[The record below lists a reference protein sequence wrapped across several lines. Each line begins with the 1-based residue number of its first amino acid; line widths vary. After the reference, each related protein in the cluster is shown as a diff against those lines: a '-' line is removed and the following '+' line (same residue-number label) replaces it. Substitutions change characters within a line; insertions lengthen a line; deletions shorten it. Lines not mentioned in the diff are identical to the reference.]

1 MIALPNRDGGQKLYK
16 LFGLFSLLFVFFITS
31 LYAESFKEFKKTQ
44 AQSFSNFK
52 DKSDVAF
59 NNYLK
64 QQFQE
69 YNSLVTKP
77 FFEKQKPRKTES
89 VRPEKIKSVGPLVH
103 IVVNP
108 KNKQLPKIVAVDNS
122 KKDVE
127 FDFFGESLGFD
138 VDKSI
143 KTAQFYPQN
152 QEGISN
158 FFSVLAS
165 SDYEYIIKN
174 IQKTKEKMRL
184 NDWGVYLLVMK
195 LGRTIYETPDRSKL
209 FSWFVFNKLGYDV
222 KVGLAHKHIVM
233 MHYSKKVIYATP
245 SYTFSKRKFYV
256 VSEYAKGSVGRVYTY
271 DKSYPNAT
279 KPLDLSMSV
288 LPNFPKKMK
297 RKTLF
302 FKQYDKKYTLPF
314 AYNQNLLDFMNTYP
328 QADYETFFDAPMET
342 TTYDMIAKDIKRY
355 IDGKKASVAMNFVLN
370 FVQNAFVYEVD
381 EEQFGREKVMFA
393 EETLCY
399 NKSDCEDR
407 AILFAYLIKKL
418 FHVGV
423 VGVKYKD
430 HMATAL
436 YIPMKGD
443 SVRKGRK
450 RYVIA
455 DPTYINANI
464 GMSMP
469 KYKSI
474 RPESFIVVKG

>member
-1 MIALPNRDGGQKLYK
+1 LYK
-16 LFGLFSLLFVFFITS
+16 LFGLFSLLSIFFIAS
-31 LYAESFKEFKKTQ
+31 LSAESFEDFKKTQ

-52 DKSDVAF
+52 DSRDASF
-59 NNYLK
+59 NDYLK
-64 QQFQE
+64 QQFHE
-69 YNSLVTKP
+69 YNSLVSKP
-77 FFEKQKPRKTES
+77 LYEHKKPKKIES
-89 VRPEKIKSVGPLVH
+89 LEPKKIKSVGPMVH
-103 IVVNP
+103 IVVKP
-108 KNKQLPKIVAVDNS
+108 ESKKIPKIVDVDNS
-122 KKDVE
+122 KKDVK
-127 FDFFGESLGFD
+127 FDFFGEELGFD
-138 VDKSI
+138 IAKNM

-158 FFSVLAS
+158 FFTVLAS
-165 SDYEYIIKN
+165 SEYGYLIKD
-174 IQKTKEKMRL
+174 IKKIKEKMRL
-184 NDWGVYLLVMK
+184 NDWGIYLLVMK
-195 LGRTIYETPDRSKL
+195 LGKTLYVSPDKSKL

-233 MHYSKKVIYATP
+233 MHYSKKVIYSTP

-256 VSEYAKGSVGRVYTY
+256 VSQYAKGSVGRVYTY
-271 DKSYPNAT
+271 DKSYPKAR
-279 KPLDLSMSV
+279 KALDLSMDA
-288 LPNFPKKMK
+288 LPVFPNKMK

-302 FKQYDKKYTLPF
+302 FKQYDKKYTIPF
-314 AYNQNLLDFMNTYP
+314 AYNQNLLDFMSTYP
-328 QADYETFFDAPMET
+328 QADYSTFFNAPMENE
-342 TTYDMIAKDIKRY
+342 TYDMVAKDIKRY

-399 NKSDCEDR
+399 DKSDCEDR

-423 VGVKYKD
+423 IGVKYKD

-450 RYVIA
+450 KYVIA

-474 RPESFIVVKG
+474 RPESFIVVHR